1 LSKISII
8 GFGGHTESII
18 NLLLISYNFKKI
30 SIYDDSFSNDTK
42 ESINL
47 IPLIG
52 SIDKVTEEQ
61 DVVLSIGDNTL
72 RKKYFKYFE
81 KQVISNSLFHLAS
94 FQEKD
99 VNIGN
104 SNQIFANSYIN
115 SKVIIGKNNI
125 INSGAIIEHGSEI
138 GSHNHI
144 SVGVKICGKVNI
156 GDSCYIGAGAV
167 IIDKILICSNV
178 IIGAGSVVISNITI
192 AGTYVGNPVRKIK

>member
-1 LSKISII
+1 LSKISVI
-8 GFGGHTESII
+8 GFGGHTKSLI
-18 NLLLISYNFKKI
+18 NILLTTSKYQKI
-30 SIYDDSFSNDTK
+30 SIYDDSFSVDIQET
-42 ESINL
+42 INL
-47 IPLIG
+47 IPLVG
-52 SIDKVTEEQ
+52 TIDKVTEDQ
-61 DVVLSIGDNTL
+61 DIVLSIGDNIL

-81 KQVISNSLFHLAS
+81 KQVIRNSLFHRTS

-99 VNIGN
+99 ANIGN

-115 SKVIIGKNNI
+115 SQVIIGKNNI

-156 GDSCYIGAGAV
+156 GDSCFIGAGAV
-167 IIDKILICSNV
+167 IIDKISICSNV
-178 IIGAGSVVISNITI
+178 IIGAGSVVINNITI